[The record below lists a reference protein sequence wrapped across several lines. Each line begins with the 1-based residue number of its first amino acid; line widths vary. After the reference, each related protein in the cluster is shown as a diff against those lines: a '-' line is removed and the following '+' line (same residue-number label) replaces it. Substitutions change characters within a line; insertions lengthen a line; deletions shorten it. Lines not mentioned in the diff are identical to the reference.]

1 MSQNGL
7 PSLLDRHWAESALAM
22 GAVIIAGVSLW
33 VAFDAERTNRE
44 LVASQSWP
52 YVEAYLSDMS
62 GNLPVTRLIIAND
75 GIGPAKLETFEL
87 FWKGKPQRSPWEL
100 LASCCVQPDKGSGR
114 PVDVAALQRNPDLQ
128 TSSDEGVVLRAG
140 ESIPFLSLTRGA
152 GSASVWD
159 ALHTRFRGNIT
170 LRYCYCSAFDECWLA
185 SQQFGHPRD
194 MNPPEVRACP
204 RPQVP
209 YDNLGS

>member
-7 PSLLDRHWAESALAM
+7 PSLLERHWAESALAI

-33 VAFDAERTNRE
+33 VAFDAQRTNRE
-44 LVASQSWP
+44 LVSSQSWP
-52 YVEAYLSDMS
+52 YVEAYESDS
-62 GNLPVTRLIIAND
+62 SDDPPVMKLIIAND

-87 FWKGKPQRSPWEL
+87 FWQGKPQRSPWAL
-100 LASCCVQPDKGSGR
+100 LATCCAQPDRGSGQ
-114 PVDVAALQRNPDLQ
+114 PMDPAALQRDPDLG

-140 ESIPFLSLTRGA
+140 ESIQFLSLRRGA
-152 GSASVWD
+152 GSAGVWD
-159 ALHTRFRGNIT
+159 ALRSKLRGNVS

-185 SQQFGHPRD
+185 SQQFGHRRN

-204 RPQVP
+204 RPDVP
-209 YDNLGS
+209 YDNLGG